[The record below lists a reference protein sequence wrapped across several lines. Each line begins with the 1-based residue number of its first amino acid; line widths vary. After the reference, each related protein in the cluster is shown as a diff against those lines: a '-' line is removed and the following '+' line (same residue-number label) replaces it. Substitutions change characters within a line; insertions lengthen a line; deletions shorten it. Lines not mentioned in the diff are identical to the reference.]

1 MGQHKLEQNLTQDN
15 HEKAEAKP
23 KHNCKPSAIAKYED
37 NTNTI
42 TITEQPMKSRSTYT
56 TNLYKY
62 KYKLILLL
70 SYNHLPTH
78 LSAGR

>member
-23 KHNCKPSAIAKYED
+23 KHKPSAIAKYED
-37 NTNTI
+37 NTNTN

-62 KYKLILLL
+62 I
-70 SYNHLPTH
+70 
-78 LSAGR
+78 